1 MSFHLRNRRTACL
14 SRRGHAGRRRGG
26 FTVVAAFCLLAAIA
40 FAALSV
46 DIGMI
51 ALTRTR
57 MQNAVDAAA
66 LAAAQEIPAA
76 IQAAGEAGKSADQA
90 NAIAESAGRA
100 MAVKVAGLNGVYI
113 DGARDVKFGKRVYN
127 KSTGKFA
134 VSWGASPY
142 NAVKVTAHMDNSN
155 PKAPDKSLDLLFAP
169 AVGRDAQKIVTS
181 AAAYVEARD
190 LILCLD
196 YTASMNDDS
205 TFAGIAKLGRPAVE
219 SNMLDIFKQLGL
231 NLPKLPDTPQY
242 MTVTGAVTGGPNV
255 TVAFQGPGVS
265 ASCSQNITAV
275 KLTFDN
281 GATQSFSFSAKSV
294 TAAGTGS
301 NAKSYVTRAD
311 VTANKKT
318 VSLYCANSDVKK
330 AFGLDTVPYPY
341 PVGSWDEYIDTTKT
355 LGVYK
360 TNYGYDVMGGYDW
373 KYGKLTFVFYL
384 LNMHSKYSETP
395 ALWKTSHYPFHA
407 MKEGASLFCGYMG
420 DLDFG
425 DHVGLVTYD
434 ESARIETKLVEP
446 QDGTVVDISS
456 SPITGD
462 YAAIDKIQRHK
473 QAGHYA
479 SMTGIGY
486 GLDKA
491 IELLQKNGRYGARPT
506 ILLMTDGNA
515 NVAPSGWS
523 KPGSWSWAT
532 LTDYDGNGSA
542 DYSTTDV
549 NKLYAFYQ
557 AKRAIDFGYTIH
569 TMTVGADAD
578 RDLMKAIAF
587 AGNGE
592 YIDVPGGSTVSSQE
606 AGLKDAFRRIATLVP
621 PAKLLIEQQ

>member
-1 MSFHLRNRRTACL
+1 MSFHSTGRCRVSTVAREA
-14 SRRGHAGRRRGG
+14 RRRGG

-57 MQNAVDAAA
+57 LQNAADAAA

-76 IQAAGEAGKSADQA
+76 VQAAGAAGKSANEA
-90 NAIAESAGRA
+90 NRIAEDAGRA

-113 DGARDVKFGKRVYN
+113 DGDRDVKFGKRVYN
-127 KSTGKFA
+127 KSTGRFA
-134 VSWGASPY
+134 VQWGSSPY

-155 PKAPDKSLDLLFAP
+155 PKAPDASLDLLFAP
-169 AVGRDAQKIVTS
+169 VFGQSAQKVVAS
-181 AAAYVEARD
+181 GAAYVEARD

-205 TFAGIAKLGRPAVE
+205 TFAGIPKLGRTAVE
-219 SNMLDIFKQLGL
+219 SNMVQIFNQLGL

-242 MTVTGAVTGGPNV
+242 LSVTGKVTGGPNV
-255 TVAFQGPGVS
+255 TVTFKGPAVS
-265 ASCSQNITAV
+265 ASSASNITSV
-275 KLTFDN
+275 KLTFQN
-281 GATQSFSFSAKSV
+281 GGTQTFTFNAKTV
-294 TAAGTGS
+294 TATGTSG

-311 VTANKKT
+311 VASGGKT
-318 VSLYCANSDVKK
+318 VSLYNSASEIKK
-330 AFGLDTVPYPY
+330 AFGLDTVAYPY
-341 PVGSWDEYIDTTKT
+341 PAGSWDEYIDRSQDAG
-355 LGVYK
+355 LYK
-360 TNYGYDVMGGYDW
+360 LNYGYDVMGGYDW

-384 LNMHSKYSETP
+384 LNMHSKYTDTP
-395 ALWKTSHYPFHA
+395 VLWKTSHYPFHA
-407 MKEGASLFCGYMG
+407 MKEGASLFCDYMG

-425 DHVGLVTYD
+425 DHVGLVSYD
-434 ESARIETKLVEP
+434 ESARTETKLVEP
-446 QDGTVVDISS
+446 LDGTSVDISS

-486 GLDKA
+486 GVEEA
-491 IELLQKNGRYGARPT
+491 IKLLQKHGRYGARPT

-515 NVAPSGWS
+515 NKSPSGWS
-523 KPGSWSWAT
+523 KPGGWDWAA

-542 DYSTTDV
+542 DYSTADV
-549 NKLYAFYQ
+549 DKLYAFYQ
-557 AKRAIDFGYTIH
+557 AKRAIDLGYTIH

-587 AGNGE
+587 AGKGE
-592 YIDVPGGSTVSSQE
+592 YIDVPGGGTIASQE
-606 AGLKDAFRRIATLVP
+606 VGLKDAFRRIATTVP
-621 PAKLLIEQQ
+621 PAKLLIERD